1 MYVRFVLHCNRTM
14 RKNFQFSIFNFQF
27 NTGFTMLE
35 MLVVIGIIGIL
46 VGMGAVSY
54 SSAQKK
60 ARDSKRKLDIGAI
73 KNAMEQYYSLCN
85 GSYPAAAA
93 GGKVPSS
100 IQTDPYPLCSTET
113 VIISSTPTDPRTL
126 DPYDYD
132 DGATPPSICAKN
144 GATNLMETE
153 SVIYCVYLEQ

>member
-1 MYVRFVLHCNRTM
+1 MTNDNQIAEMKDQIKR
-14 RKNFQFSIFNFQF
+14 
-27 NTGFTMLE
+27 GFTLLE
-35 MLVVIGIIGIL
+35 MLVVIGIISILIGI
-46 VGMGAVSY
+46 GAVSY
-54 SSAQKK
+54 STAQKK

>member
-1 MYVRFVLHCNRTM
+1 M

-85 GSYPAAAA
+85 GSYPADV
-93 GGKVPSS
+93 GGKVPDIIRTEPYPTCST
-100 IQTDPYPLCSTET
+100 QTDIMP
-113 VIISSTPTDPRTL
+113 STPTDPKTL
-126 DPYDYD
+126 DPYDYNP
-132 DGATPPSICAKN
+132 GSIPPSICATN
-144 GATNLMETE
+144 GAVNLMETE
-153 SVIYCVYLEQ
+153 STNYCVYLEQ